1 MQTVTSSCVCLQ
13 FLNPEPSTLLLHRII
28 FSVITQ
34 ILASVCWVIL
44 EAALRLFPQL
54 QNIRKSQEITPNPDT
69 FLAVLYRDKSSFTKI
84 QLKTV
89 FLCKKQPV
97 MLKKAQQQRNN
108 PSHCEKRECI
118 FLTCKVNKCFT
129 LWNLQFRHLFLLQK
143 YNFSPDLCIYLSSV
157 FPLYQALVKVNHFY
171 HIPIHLSANLSG
183 P

>member
-1 MQTVTSSCVCLQ
+1 MQTVTSSCVYLQ

-28 FSVITQ
+28 FFSNYSNIGFCVLSHPWGST
-34 ILASVCWVIL
+34 
-44 EAALRLFPQL
+44 EALSPAP
-54 QNIRKSQEITPNPDT
+54 KHQEITGNHPKT

-97 MLKKAQQQRNN
+97 MLKKAHQQRNN
-108 PSHCEKRECI
+108 LSHCEKRECI